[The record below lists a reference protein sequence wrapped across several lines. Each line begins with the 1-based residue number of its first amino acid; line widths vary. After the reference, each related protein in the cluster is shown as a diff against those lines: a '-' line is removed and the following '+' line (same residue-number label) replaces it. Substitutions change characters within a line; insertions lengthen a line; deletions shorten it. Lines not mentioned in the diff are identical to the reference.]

1 MFTGLIEETGKV
13 VYLKR
18 SSTTAELA
26 IKSSLSGLKNGDS
39 VAVNGVCQTVK
50 WLRSDTFACDVL
62 PETLRVTNLG
72 RLGPGAEVN
81 LERALMLSDRLG
93 GHMVN
98 GHIDGTGTVRT
109 IIRDP
114 LSLEIGVDPSITRFL
129 VSKGSVAVDGVS
141 LTLGPDVKKDS
152 FKVFIIPH
160 TLENTCLRNARPGS
174 SVNIEVDI
182 LAKYVDKL
190 TGR

>member
-18 SSTTAELA
+18 SSTSAELVV
-26 IKSSLSGLKNGDS
+26 KSSLTGLKNGDS
-39 VAVNGVCQTVK
+39 VAVNGVCQTIK
-50 WLRSDTFACDVL
+50 WLREDTFACDVL

-72 RLGPGAEVN
+72 GLGPGVEVN

-93 GHMVN
+93 GHLVN
-98 GHIDGTGTVRT
+98 GHIDGTGIIRT

-114 LSLEIGVDPSITRFL
+114 LSIEIGVSPEITRFL
-129 VSKGSVAVDGVS
+129 VSKGSVAIDGIS
-141 LTLGPDVKKDS
+141 LTLGPDVTKDS
-152 FKVFIIPH
+152 FKVYIIPH
-160 TLENTCLRNARPGS
+160 TMENTCLRNVRPGS
-174 SVNIEVDI
+174 NVNIEVDI

-190 TGR
+190 TNR